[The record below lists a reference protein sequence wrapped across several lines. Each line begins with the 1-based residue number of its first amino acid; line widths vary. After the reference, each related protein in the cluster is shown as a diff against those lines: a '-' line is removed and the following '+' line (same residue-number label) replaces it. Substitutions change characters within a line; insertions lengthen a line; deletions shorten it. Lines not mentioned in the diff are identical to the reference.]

1 MSSYL
6 GKMGNFTMSTP
17 SLDTLIELGAI
28 ADAQGLQ
35 GQIKVRPHSTDP
47 VALLSSKEI
56 WLSLIPRRDAGVS
69 ASHEQ
74 ASLRAYKVK
83 QAKMHSGTVVMAL
96 DGVTDR
102 DQALALKGAR
112 ILVGREVFPKAE
124 ADSFYWV
131 DLIGCQAKNLQDEI
145 LGEVIDMTEH
155 GAHGVI
161 AIGDA
166 STKVIK
172 QLVPFVKE
180 VVQNVDL
187 PNKVITLDWQSD
199 W

>member
-1 MSSYL
+1 
-6 GKMGNFTMSTP
+6 MSTP
-17 SLDTLIELGAI
+17 SLNNLIELGAI
-28 ADAQGLQ
+28 AEAQGLQ
-35 GQIKVRPHSTDP
+35 GQVKVRPHSSDP

-69 ASHEQ
+69 ASQEQ

-83 QAKMHSGTVVMAL
+83 QAKMHSGTVVLAL
-96 DGVTDR
+96 EGVTDR
-102 DQALALKGAR
+102 DQAHALKGAR
-112 ILVGREVFPKAE
+112 ILVGRDDFPKA
-124 ADSFYWV
+124 DKDTYYWV
-131 DLIGCQAKNLQDEI
+131 DLIGCQASNLQGEH
-145 LGEVIDMTEH
+145 LGEVLDVTEN

-161 AIGDA
+161 AIGN
-166 STKVIK
+166 SVSKVVK

-187 PNKVITLDWQSD
+187 PNKSITLDWQSD